1 VPLCRM
7 NAPSA
12 LAATEEAP
20 DAALGGLA
28 QGYEHYLEARGETFA
43 VDWART
49 TVVLD
54 TNVLL
59 NLYRCPDG
67 TREELLAAL
76 EAIEPSLFMP
86 AQVQRE
92 FWRNRDSVLRENA
105 ALDEVANELRRML
118 REAKESL
125 TRLGQVKIGA
135 APAKELIDRLE
146 ATLEEVIKAA
156 VGHQPLFNWRTAL
169 SASEHDT
176 VLRRLISLYEGKV
189 GPEFGLAEFTAAIR
203 EAASR
208 FERRIPPGYEDAHKS
223 EHVEEGSGDY
233 LLWRQTIAQARRSG
247 RDVLI
252 VTQDAKEDWWRLDA
266 RNEPI
271 NARFELVDEMR
282 NEASV
287 GVRLLLTADFI
298 RVLGETTNSP
308 VSERT
313 VDQVDELAAAAA
325 AGGSKVE
332 AGAGWTRAMV
342 DALMDRLRENGY
354 ADRALVI
361 ERGFASVAGPL
372 SRADV
377 LTVLGRPTDAKLT
390 GFTRAIAT
398 ATKQLV
404 DEGVLHP
411 VAVPVLRPEYDG
423 PGKAVR
429 FSTPGLVEPR
439 LPGGDPTAA

>member
-1 VPLCRM
+1 M
-7 NAPSA
+7 NAPSG
-12 LAATEEAP
+12 LAEAEDAP
-20 DAALGGLA
+20 DAALGELA
-28 QGYEHYLEARGETFA
+28 QGYEHYLEKRGEA
-43 VDWART
+43 VAADWART

-59 NLYRCPDG
+59 NLYRSPDG
-67 TREELLAAL
+67 TREELLGAL
-76 EAIEPSLFMP
+76 EAIAPSLFMP

-118 REAKESL
+118 RDAKKSL

-135 APAKELIDRLE
+135 APAKDLIDRLE

-156 VGHQPLFNWRTAL
+156 ASHQPLFNWRTAL

-176 VLRRLISLYEGKV
+176 VLSRLISLYDGKV
-189 GPEFGLAEFTAAIR
+189 GPEYGPAEFAAAIA

-208 FERRIPPGYEDAHKS
+208 FKRRIPPGYEDAHKS
-223 EHVEEGSGDY
+223 EHEEEGSGDY

-282 NEASV
+282 REAGV

-313 VDQVDELAAAAA
+313 IDQVDELAAAGAA
-325 AGGSKVE
+325 RAVEAE
-332 AGAGWTRAMV
+332 AGAGWTRTMV
-342 DALMDRLRENGY
+342 DSLMDRLRENGY
-354 ADRALVI
+354 EDRALVI
-361 ERGFASVAGPL
+361 ERGIASPTGPL

-377 LTVLGRPTDAKLT
+377 LTVLGRPADAKLT

-404 DEGVLHP
+404 DEGVLPP

-429 FSTPGLVEPR
+429 FSTPVLVEPR
-439 LPGGDPTAA
+439 PPEGEATCA